1 MGSMAVMHV
10 FIMAN
15 HANDDIALCR
25 TRHGHL
31 VAILILLM
39 IFTLGDTVH
48 LGLVQRIDLVLVPG
62 LLGQY
67 PLIEQKLR
75 LKALKQASL
84 WQLSS

>member
-1 MGSMAVMHV
+1 MAVMHI
-10 FIMAN
+10 FIMAD
-15 HANDDIALCR
+15 HANNDIAFCR
-25 TRHGHL
+25 ARHGHL
-31 VAILILLM
+31 IAILILLM

-67 PLIEQKLR
+67 PLIEKKLL

-84 WQLSS
+84 RQLSS